1 MSEMQQKW
9 DRRYRAAL
17 GVKPEDIKLGDAELE
32 AAFVLR
38 EFTHLLPGSGAALD
52 LACGLGAN
60 ALWLARA
67 GLQVQAWDLSTI
79 AIDALAARAERE
91 NLALQAVVRDVVA
104 TPPAAESFDVI
115 VVSYFL
121 ERTLAPHLQ
130 AALRP
135 GGLLFYQTFVQDK
148 VADAGPNNPGFLLAE
163 NELLSLFPKLT
174 VRVFRDEGITGNTK
188 KGLRNEALFIGQL
201 KAGQN

>member
-17 GVKPEDIKLGDAELE
+17 GVKPEDIKPEDAEPE
-32 AAFVLR
+32 AALVLR

-67 GLQVQAWDLSTI
+67 GLQVQAWDLSPV
-79 AIDALAARAERE
+79 AIDALAARAECE

-115 VVSYFL
+115 VVSYFM
-121 ERTLAPHLQ
+121 ERALAPHLQ

-174 VRVFRDEGITGNTK
+174 VRVFRDEGVTGNTK

-201 KAGQN
+201 

>member
-9 DRRYRAAL
+9 DRRYRTAL
-17 GVKPEDIKLGDAELE
+17 GVKPEDAEPE
-32 AAFVLR
+32 AAVVLR
-38 EFTHLLPGSGAALD
+38 EFSHLLPGSGAALD

-67 GLQVQAWDLSTI
+67 GLQVQAWDFSPV

-91 NLALQAVVRDVVA
+91 NLALQAAVRDVVA
-104 TPPAAESFDVI
+104 TPPTSESFDVI

-121 ERTLAPHLQ
+121 GRALAPHLQ

-148 VADAGPNNPGFLLAE
+148 VADAGPNNPDFLLAE

-188 KGLRNEALFIGQL
+188 KGLRNETLFIGQL